1 MHNSGNKKK
10 IIRVTTTPGSII
22 GLLRGQ
28 LKFMSQYYEVVG
40 ISSGKHLQAQIEREQ
55 EIRTIDVAM
64 TRTISPFKDI
74 VSVWKLYKI
83 FKEEKPFIV
92 HTHTPKAGTVGMLAA
107 KLAGVK
113 HRLHTVAGLPLME
126 ASGPK
131 RVLLDFVEKLT
142 YSWAT
147 KVYPNSHGLKEI
159 ILSSGFTS
167 PSKVKVIGHGSS
179 NGVDTSFYY
188 PEYYSEADKE
198 QKREQLGIPK
208 NHFIYLFVG
217 RVVKDKGINELVSA
231 FVTLNQQHPNTTLLL
246 VGGYEK
252 ELDPL
257 KPETEKAI
265 QSHKNIVQTGAD
277 PEVRPYYS
285 IANVLVFPS
294 YREGFPNTVMEAS
307 AMGLA
312 SIVSDINGCNEIIKH
327 GENGLIIPP
336 KNETALLEAML
347 QTLENKQLLKKLAS
361 KARPMIEE
369 KYKRPYVWQCLLEE
383 YKSLENV

>member
-1 MHNSGNKKK
+1 MHNSGKKKK

-28 LKFMSQYYEVVG
+28 LKFMGQYYEVVG
-40 ISSGKHLQAQIEREQ
+40 ISSGKNLQEQIEREQ
-55 EIRTIDVAM
+55 QIRTIDVAM
-64 TRTISPFKDI
+64 TRTISPIKDI
-74 VSVWKLYKI
+74 ASVWKLYKI

-92 HTHTPKAGTVGMLAA
+92 HTHTPKAGTVGMLAS

-126 ASGPK
+126 ASGAK

-147 KVYPNSHGLKEI
+147 KVYPNSNGLKEI
-159 ILSSGFTS
+159 ILSSRFTS

-179 NGVDTSFYY
+179 NGVDTGFYH
-188 PEYYSEADKE
+188 PEYYSEAEKK
-198 QKREQLGIPK
+198 QRRLHLGIPE

-231 FVTLNQQHPNTTLLL
+231 FAALNQQHPNTTLLM

-257 KPETEKAI
+257 NPETEKAI
-265 QSHKNIVQTGAD
+265 ENHKNIVQTGAD

-312 SIVSDINGCNEIIKH
+312 SIVSDINGCNEIIKQ

-336 KNETALLEAML
+336 KDEKALLEAMF
-347 QTLENKQLLKKLAS
+347 QALENQQLLKKLAS

-369 KYKRPYVWQCLLEE
+369 KYKRQYVWQCLLEE